1 MVVRSGV
8 VRAGR
13 RCQTR
18 VRVVTSSGRRQGVVV
33 VRVCREVDA
42 ERRRTRSRRLRHA
55 VWRRK
60 VRWLEV
66 GGGGVVSTDVAR
78 SSVSSRTTTA
88 GRRRSRTA
96 VLRAVQRPQLTG

>member
-1 MVVRSGV
+1 MVVRRCV
-8 VRAGR
+8 VRTGR

-18 VRVVTSSGRRQGVVV
+18 VRVVSGPGRRQGVVV

-42 ERRRTRSRRLRHA
+42 ERRRTRSGRLRHA

-66 GGGGVVSTDVAR
+66 GGGVVSADVAR
-78 SSVSSRTTTA
+78 RSVGARTTAA
-88 GRRRSRTA
+88 GRRRSGTA
-96 VLRAVQRPQLTG
+96 MLRAVQRTQLAG